1 MALQFYYVMS
11 PSRTVITIS
20 FCLDGHGKIGLMC
33 TGQLEEIVHAITLYG
48 TNDRYLMLHCHI
60 NEWI

>member
-1 MALQFYYVMS
+1 MNNAQN
-11 PSRTVITIS
+11 
-20 FCLDGHGKIGLMC
+20 DGHGKIGLMC